1 MLEPEDLVLDIAGDF
16 AREVRRRMEYE
27 VRAAWRA
34 GYDYVHVY
42 DDVGTQSPRM
52 AEEDFTYRQYILPA
66 NKGERR
72 PNPPD
77 KIYRFSYDLNS
88 IPDDEIRE
96 LIRGDKPE

>member
-1 MLEPEDLVLDIAGDF
+1 MLEPEDLVLDIAEDF
-16 AREVRRRMEYE
+16 AREVRRKMEYE

-42 DDVGTQSPRM
+42 EDAGMQLSGSI
-52 AEEDFTYRQYILPA
+52 EEDFTFRQYILPA
-66 NKGERR
+66 NEIECR